1 MLLKK
6 NMLDFL
12 VCMSL
17 LKEARENPFGA
28 HVPLAGGAA
37 SLGTAA
43 GIFFCATVF
52 FVTAGTSKIIIFL
65 KNVNNKKSND
75 RHITAKK
82 TSE

>member
-1 MLLKK
+1 MLFKK
-6 NMLDFL
+6 NILDFS
-12 VCMSL
+12 VCTSL
-17 LKEARENPFGA
+17 LKEARQNPFGA
-28 HVPLAGGAA
+28 HVPLAGGA
-37 SLGTAA
+37 SSVGTAA

-52 FVTAGTSKIIIFL
+52 FVTGGTSKIIHFL